1 MRISDWIQTC
11 ALPISLFEVTGMYG
25 GLVATVDHVDGLA
38 VPGKFSGQ
46 DLAIHLLEEAR
57 KIGVRVL
64 DVGIAS
70 LTLGERPTLRDHNDE
85 TYQPKAIV
93 VASGAS
99 LRKLGVPGEARFSG
113 SGVSRCPTCT

>member
-1 MRISDWIQTC
+1 MRPLKNLCEVAVIGGGLAGLTAAHHAARLG
-11 ALPISLFEVTGMYG
+11 ALVTLFEVTGMYG

-70 LTLGERPTLRDHNDE
+70 LTLGERPTLRDPNDE
-85 TYQPKAIV
+85 RSEEHTSELQ
-93 VASGAS
+93 S
-99 LRKLGVPGEARFSG
+99 LMRISY
-113 SGVSRCPTCT
+113 

>member
-70 LTLGERPTLRDHNDE
+70 LTLGERPTLRDHNE
-85 TYQPKAIV
+85 IGR
-93 VASGAS
+93 ASC
-99 LRKLGVPGEARFSG
+99 RARVCQYG
-113 SGVSRCPTCT
+113 